1 MPDNHK
7 IIKFRTKREINIGL
21 VIALGVL
28 IIMTVNI
35 VRGYTKPHL
44 SVYEVQEGSAGSEV
58 CTMAMILRPEKVVLT
73 KQAGY
78 LNFYYREGAKVA
90 KNADVYSV
98 NDSNDLQHYININE
112 NSSVLSEKDLSRLK
126 QNIRT
131 FSSSYSDINFS
142 DCYVLREEF
151 LSDYLRYRDISML
164 DTLGNVQDIQK
175 DFVTYKTDE
184 SGVITYYSDL
194 YDGYTIEDITGF
206 EFQPEHQT
214 IPEYKKP
221 MGLSAMDHF
230 AYKLVYDDSWQL
242 VIQMPDKDMERL
254 KKNGSQ
260 VSFRING
267 ETIIYTCPYIEKQI
281 DGVSYLIVNMEKYG
295 VQYLEQRFMD
305 VTVFL
310 AAKEGLKIPETA
322 ILQKELYQIPER
334 FIMRGGGTRDEL
346 GVSMEFYDTETGEV
360 RPDFFEVT
368 PLFYENGYYYV
379 AKEELDSDKYV
390 NSSGVDTIP
399 ERAMLYSFLT
409 NMEGVYNIN
418 NGYAVFRRI
427 ERITDIEDY
436 VLVRAGLPG
445 GVSLYDHIILDVSNV
460 SKDIIL
466 IEGES

>member
-1 MPDNHK
+1 MSDNHK
-7 IIKFRTKREINIGL
+7 IIKFRTRREINIGL

-28 IIMTVNI
+28 IIMTINI

-44 SVYEVQEGSAGSEV
+44 SVYEVQEGSAGNEV
-58 CTMAMILRPEKVVLT
+58 HTTAMILRPEKVVLT
-73 KQAGY
+73 NQAGY
-78 LNFYYREGAKVA
+78 LNFYYREGARVA

-98 NDSNDLQHYININE
+98 NDSNDLQHYIDLNE
-112 NSSVLSEKDLSRLK
+112 NSSVLSENDLSRLK

-131 FSSSYSDINFS
+131 FSSSYSDIRFS
-142 DCYVLREEF
+142 DCYNLREEF

-164 DTLGNVQDIQK
+164 DTLGTVQDIQK

-184 SGVITYYSDL
+184 SGIITYYSDL
-194 YDGYTIEDITGF
+194 YDGYTVDDITGIEF
-206 EFQPEHQT
+206 EPERQT

-221 MGLSAMDHF
+221 MGLSAMEHF

-254 KKNGSQ
+254 KSGGSE

-267 ETIIYTCPYIEKQI
+267 ESTTYTCPYTEKRI
-281 DGVSYLIVNMEKYG
+281 NGVSYLVVNMEKYG
-295 VQYLEQRFMD
+295 VQYLEQRFTD

-346 GVSMEFYDTETGEV
+346 GVSMELYDAETGEV
-360 RPDFFEVT
+360 RPDFCSIS

-379 AKEELDSDKYV
+379 AKEDLDSDKYV
-390 NSSGVDTIP
+390 NSSGLYLEP

-436 VLVRAGLPG
+436 VLVRAGLDG
-445 GVSLYDHIILDVSNV
+445 GVSLYDHIVLDVSTV
-460 SKDIIL
+460 SKDVIL

>member
-1 MPDNHK
+1 MPDNNK
-7 IIKFRTKREINIGL
+7 IIKFRTRREINIGL

-28 IIMTVNI
+28 IIITVNV

-44 SVYEVQEGSAGSEV
+44 SVYEVQEGSAGSEAR
-58 CTMAMILRPEKVVLT
+58 TTAMILRPEKVVLT

-78 LNFYYREGAKVA
+78 LNFYYREGARVA
-90 KNADVYSV
+90 KDADVYSV
-98 NDSNDLQHYININE
+98 NDSNDLQHYIDLNE
-112 NSSVLSEKDLSRLK
+112 NSSVLSENDLSRLK
-126 QNIRT
+126 QNMRA
-131 FSSSYSDINFS
+131 FSSSYSDVRFS
-142 DCYVLREEF
+142 ECYIVREEF

-164 DTLGNVQDIQK
+164 DTLGTVQDIEK
-175 DFVTYKTDE
+175 DFVTYQTDE

-194 YDGYTIEDITGF
+194 YDGYTVDDITGIEF
-206 EFQPEHQT
+206 EPEHLT
-214 IPEYKKP
+214 VPEYKKP

-242 VIQMPDKDMERL
+242 VIQMSDKEMERL
-254 KKNGSQ
+254 KSGGAE
-260 VSFRING
+260 VSFRISG
-267 ETIIYTCPYIEKQI
+267 ESTLYTCPYTEKRI
-281 DGVSYLIVNMEKYG
+281 NGVSYLVVDMDKYG
-295 VQYLEQRFMD
+295 IQYLEQRFTD
-305 VTVFL
+305 VTVYL

-346 GVSMEFYDTETGEV
+346 GVSMELYDAETGEV
-360 RPDFFEVT
+360 RPDFCSIT

-379 AKEELDSDKYV
+379 AKEDLDSDKYV
-390 NSSGVDTIP
+390 NSSGLNSEP

-418 NGYAVFRRI
+418 KGYAVFRRI

-436 VLVRAGLPG
+436 VLVRAGLTG
-445 GVSLYDHIILDVSNV
+445 GVSLYDHIILDVSTV
-460 SKDIIL
+460 SKDVIL